1 MNNLY
6 EIIGNLLAAFAVGLL
21 AYLVPKA
28 RAWIQA
34 NTDAAT
40 QENIRR
46 LVQSFARAAEQ
57 LYHDQD
63 PTGEKRRQ
71 FVQEQLRSLGVEV
84 TEMVINM
91 IEGAVWEINTEN
103 RKALVQT
110 KELVSLSENSKVVI
124 DKDKIE
130 FSQVTAPYT
139 TCGTDHIQCGTV
151 GMGQATIGIAPETRG
166 EANGNG

>member
-1 MNNLY
+1 MNNLYDLY

-34 NTDAAT
+34 DVDATT

-63 PTGEKRRQ
+63 PSGEKRQQ
-71 FVQEQLRSLGVEV
+71 FVQEQLRAMGVAV
-84 TEMVINM
+84 TEAVINM

-103 RKALVQT
+103 KKALVQT
-110 KELVSLSENSKVVI
+110 KELE
-124 DKDKIE
+124 
-130 FSQVTAPYT
+130 
-139 TCGTDHIQCGTV
+139 TV
-151 GMGQATIGIAPETRG
+151 ADELG
-166 EANGNG
+166 EAAVQETLARLQKGGSNGNG

>member
-1 MNNLY
+1 MTNLY

-63 PTGEKRRQ
+63 PDGQKRQQ
-71 FVQEQLRSLGVEV
+71 FVQEQLRAMGVVV
-84 TEMVINM
+84 TEAVINM

-103 RKALVQT
+103 KKALVQT
-110 KELVSLSENSKVVI
+110 KELEAVADEL
-124 DKDKIE
+124 
-130 FSQVTAPYT
+130 
-139 TCGTDHIQCGTV
+139 
-151 GMGQATIGIAPETRG
+151 G
-166 EANGNG
+166 EAAVQEPLARLQKGGSNGNG

>member
-6 EIIGNLLAAFAVGLL
+6 EITGNLLAAFVVGLL
-21 AYLVPKA
+21 AYLAPKA
-28 RAWIQA
+28 RAWFEA
-34 NTDAAT
+34 NTNAAT

-63 PTGEKRRQ
+63 PSGEVRQ
-71 FVQEQLRSLGVEV
+71 KFVQEQLRALGVEI
-84 TEMVINM
+84 TEAVINM

-110 KELVSLSENSKVVI
+110 EGIVSGGAE
-124 DKDKIE
+124 
-130 FSQVTAPYT
+130 
-139 TCGTDHIQCGTV
+139 
-151 GMGQATIGIAPETRG
+151 
-166 EANGNG
+166 

>member
-6 EIIGNLLAAFAVGLL
+6 EIIGNLLAAFVVGLL
-21 AYLVPKA
+21 AYLAPKA
-28 RAWIQA
+28 KSWLRA

-40 QENIRR
+40 LENIRC

-63 PTGEKRRQ
+63 PSGEKRQQ
-71 FVQEQLRSLGVEV
+71 FVQEQLLAMGVSVSEA
-84 TEMVINM
+84 VINM

-110 KELVSLSENSKVVI
+110 KEIVSGGAE
-124 DKDKIE
+124 
-130 FSQVTAPYT
+130 
-139 TCGTDHIQCGTV
+139 
-151 GMGQATIGIAPETRG
+151 
-166 EANGNG
+166 